1 MYESQSFL
9 IKIPPFPHNDHRP
22 TNQDNVLL
30 INPST
35 LILFA
40 RQYSVYLLRE
50 YGLNWLIR
58 STFIYRIVVNPREWH
73 GFVMKVG
80 SIVVFFFSF
89 LSRVLDQRFLSINV
103 ITRPPWFRKFLPSR
117 FFFLF
122 FSFFQFEIKL
132 KFLWNRHERWKI
144 KNYLK
149 MGYFVQYACLSIK
162 FYNTLIFT
170 SFLRKFV

>member
-1 MYESQSFL
+1 MIFPDWNSQRIAKFFLHRSRYIETRLLDNFIYTNYIAAPLLSREANLYESQSFL

-103 ITRPPWFRKFLPSR
+103 ITRPPWFWKFLPSR

-122 FSFFQFEIKL
+122 FFFFNSKS
-132 KFLWNRHERWKI
+132 N
-144 KNYLK
+144 
-149 MGYFVQYACLSIK
+149 
-162 FYNTLIFT
+162 
-170 SFLRKFV
+170 